1 MKAAKSGRAREA
13 MGAIKKRVR
22 LFGKCIPLVLRIVI
36 SLVVVSGA
44 TATILITE
52 ACEANPTPPY
62 ITTQGMVL
70 SDTTPGKR
78 FEKSEAECVSVAT
91 TTLDQAFYLTLRAVD
106 PLYTRFKVV
115 LTLASKPAT
124 SGLMEGVDNLTVEKG
139 GSTRAR
145 MVLDAV
151 GMYTFDETVSGIGDA
166 GDGSIDTSIILT
178 LEDE

>member
-1 MKAAKSGRAREA
+1 
-13 MGAIKKRVR
+13 MGAVKKRVR
-22 LFGKCIPLVLRIVI
+22 LFGSKCIPLVLRIGI

-44 TATILITE
+44 TVGLLMTE
-52 ACEANPTPPY
+52 ACESYPTPPY
-62 ITTQGMVL
+62 ITTKGMVL
-70 SDTTPGKR
+70 SDTTPGMG
-78 FEKSEAECVSVAT
+78 FEQSEAECVSVAT
-91 TTLDQAFYLTLRAVD
+91 TTLDQVFYLTLGAVD

-124 SGLMEGVDNLTVEKG
+124 SGLMAGVDNLTVEKG

-151 GMYTFDETVSGIGDA
+151 GIYTFDETVTGIGDA

>member
-1 MKAAKSGRAREA
+1 

-44 TATILITE
+44 IATILITE

-62 ITTQGMVL
+62 ITTKTMVL
-70 SDTTPGKR
+70 SDTTPGKG

-91 TTLDQAFYLTLRAVD
+91 TTLDQTFYLTLRAVD

-151 GMYTFDETVSGIGDA
+151 GIYTFDETVTGIGDA

>member
-1 MKAAKSGRAREA
+1 MGRAREA

-22 LFGKCIPLVLRIVI
+22 LFGKCIPLVLRIGI

-44 TATILITE
+44 TAAILITE

-62 ITTQGMVL
+62 ITTKGMVL

-78 FEKSEAECVSVAT
+78 FSESEAECVSVAT
-91 TTLDQAFYLTLRAVD
+91 TTLDQVFYLTLGAVD

-124 SGLMEGVDNLTVEKG
+124 SGLMAGVDNLTVEKG

-151 GMYTFDETVSGIGDA
+151 GIYTFDETVTGIGDA

-178 LEDE
+178 LEDG

>member
-1 MKAAKSGRAREA
+1 LKVAKSGRAREA

-44 TATILITE
+44 IATILITE

-62 ITTQGMVL
+62 ITTKTMVL
-70 SDTTPGKR
+70 SDTTPGKG

-91 TTLDQAFYLTLRAVD
+91 TTLDQTFYLTLRAVD

-151 GMYTFDETVSGIGDA
+151 GIYTFDETVTGIGDA